1 MKIVEE
7 NTIVI
12 INGHDLTLDTFVAVA
27 RYGTKVQ
34 IAEEAIEAMT
44 RSRALAEKIVQKV
57 ELRMELR
64 QGLEILLR

>member
-7 NTIVI
+7 NTTVV

-34 IAEEAIEAMT
+34 IAEEAIE
-44 RSRALAEKIVQKV
+44 Q
-57 ELRMELR
+57 
-64 QGLEILLR
+64 